1 MTKGEIEKMIYA
13 PILIPTLCRSKHF
26 IRCIE
31 SLKKNGWA
39 MYTDVYVAL
48 DYPSKELTGKGII
61 KLGNI

>member
-1 MTKGEIEKMIYA
+1 MKYA

-39 MYTDVYVAL
+39 KYTDVYVAL
-48 DYPSKELTGKGII
+48 DYPAKEAQPNKPSRLSLYGFRTSV
-61 KLGNI
+61 